1 MFAEVP
7 KILFPMMWAETRAT
21 ITPELATFLGIYLQL
36 PTVSVICSVGLL
48 LTGLLTLGLTYLP
61 QIVRVVSEKNR
72 VSTKTGE

>member
-7 KILFPMMWAETRAT
+7 KMLFPLMWFEVQAP
-21 ITPELATFLGIYLQL
+21 ITPELVKLLGIYLQL
-36 PTVSVICSVGLL
+36 PTLSVICSVGLL

-72 VSTKTGE
+72 ASLTVR